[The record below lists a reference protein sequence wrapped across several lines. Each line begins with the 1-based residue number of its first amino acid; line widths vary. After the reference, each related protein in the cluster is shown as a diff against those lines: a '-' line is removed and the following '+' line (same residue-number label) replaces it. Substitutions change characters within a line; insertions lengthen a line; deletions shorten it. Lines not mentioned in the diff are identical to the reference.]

1 MISDHLIRE
10 RQSTA
15 GPVGAGHSLRNV
27 VVLVDDLAGSSN
39 PPAFKEHN
47 RTAILWSPISK

>member
-1 MISDHLIRE
+1 MRE